1 MTTVARIPDDGL
13 FSPVSTALA
22 PTKINDAKLGA
33 PTIRDIYPASVT
45 SEESAAKPRQSHG
58 ATPTPAQSAATTP
71 AGTGS
76 WVTPEARAALF
87 GTATEQISEVE
98 AEVTGSIP
106 AWLQGSLIMNGGG
119 DYSGMEHLFDGLA
132 MLTKIRIEG
141 GRVWGSQRYLRSKQF
156 MFKQKEGVLRW
167 REMATPVRTKSLAS
181 KAVQL
186 AGNMLSVVL
195 KGEGFTDNACVNAI
209 PLPDGNVMA
218 LSEVINSMYLV
229 RSSDLST
236 LRQVQ
241 VQWKGVA
248 GQVTTAHPKL
258 LDGGHS
264 LVNVSRTIP
273 MGGFHVYKMDLHT
286 LKRTELAFIGD
297 HAPLAPSW
305 VHEFGATQRHAIIIE
320 TPGTWNLAAMSLER
334 MSDYVIFSWKP
345 HLGCRIHCVA
355 LDGSGVKT
363 FHAPPFFVIHHANAW
378 EDSNGDIHA
387 DFAVFSDPEI
397 LNDLKLDRL
406 RGYPGKDTPR
416 STLQR
421 MVLPLGT
428 SPHTVNL
435 PMPTPLIC
443 EPDGYGSYCDFPAV
457 APAVSGRE
465 HRYVYCM
472 GAVRPTNM
480 GNALAKLDVQRGTSK
495 MWHEPGGLAGEPHFL
510 ARPGSTAEDDGVVIS
525 IVMGPEG
532 RSFLVVLDATSWQEV
547 ARAQLP
553 FAVPYRFHGTFL
565 PLLSS
570 RS

>member
-1 MTTVARIPDDGL
+1 MCSAWPC
-13 FSPVSTALA
+13 AWWLA
-22 PTKINDAKLGA
+22 P
-33 PTIRDIYPASVT
+33 
-45 SEESAAKPRQSHG
+45 Q
-58 ATPTPAQSAATTP
+58 
-71 AGTGS
+71 
-76 WVTPEARAALF
+76 
-87 GTATEQISEVE
+87 
-98 AEVTGSIP
+98 
-106 AWLQGSLIMNGGG
+106 
-119 DYSGMEHLFDGLA
+119 
-132 MLTKIRIEG
+132 
-141 GRVWGSQRYLRSKQF
+141 
-156 MFKQKEGVLRW
+156 
-167 REMATPVRTKSLAS
+167 
-181 KAVQL
+181 AVQL

-286 LKRTELAFIGD
+286 LKRTELAFIGLTKTPLMPSLLSSLPPPSSTPPTLPPTLPPSNPLFRD

-387 DFAVFSDPEI
+387 DFAVFSDPEVGAAGSSRGGVVKI

-428 SPHTVNL
+428 APHTVNL

-525 IVMGPEG
+525 IVMGPEAGYVLTWLSPACTLALHAG

-565 PLLSS
+565 PLSS